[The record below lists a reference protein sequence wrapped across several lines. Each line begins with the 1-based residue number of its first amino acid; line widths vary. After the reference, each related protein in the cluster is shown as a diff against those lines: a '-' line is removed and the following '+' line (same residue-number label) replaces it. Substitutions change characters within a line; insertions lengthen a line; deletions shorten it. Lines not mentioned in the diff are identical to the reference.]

1 MASKKKKRR
10 EINPPEVIPSSS
22 KDTNDYHESFDHP
35 SWDNERKW
43 AEEIMDSIT
52 RHSLNYA
59 CLFLAVLQQMN
70 RRKVFLEATD
80 EGQNLAEFQAR
91 GRLKIFVYF
100 NF

>member
-43 AEEIMDSIT
+43 AEEMMDSIT
-52 RHSLNYA
+52 RHGLNYA
-59 CLFLAVLQQMN
+59 LDKLTSKWG
-70 RRKVFLEATD
+70 RKLLLSCSSTANEQKKTFS
-80 EGQNLAEFQAR
+80 
-91 GRLKIFVYF
+91 
-100 NF
+100 

>member
-52 RHSLNYA
+52 RHGLNYA
-59 CLFLAVLQQMN
+59 LDKLTRGKGSCFFLEVLQSI
-70 RRKVFLEATD
+70 
-80 EGQNLAEFQAR
+80 EFTE
-91 GRLKIFVYF
+91 LHWH
-100 NF
+100 